1 MSRFPIREIADRLAA
16 AHDSD
21 AVLDALLAYLRAL
34 QGDWHPTVAIFDP
47 SREVFESVYQR
58 ERGRLEA
65 RQLSLPLD
73 HLPARLVRKFVRPSA
88 FFNGGDRRSLLE
100 KLFQNSPGYEPDR
113 FEAPQIQPLTA
124 AVAWRSCLCLPL
136 NDRDELLGIVV
147 IATTRVGAFT
157 PAVVGELQP
166 VRSLASLALAR
177 RLHAE
182 GRVTVEARTADDN
195 HRRMITGLQA
205 QLQQAQD
212 EALRAAEQHSAAIAT
227 IEALRRELEARQ
239 AVAGASEAGGPMY
252 DAAAVSG
259 LMERLNALE
268 EQNASATAHLS
279 EAFSQLAAS
288 QSRQAE
294 LQRTLDLV
302 REGFEVIAGDPRAES
317 LTRSFVGWFCEQFQV
332 ERCSLMRMD
341 TRQNDLRILAH
352 RGLDPAVAPGVRVQL
367 GQGVAGWVAHHR
379 KPLLVRDRT
388 TGGPVAGSGKQE
400 YNSDSYISLPLQ
412 HRGRLVGV
420 LNLSNKRDGEAFDE
434 LDLERAE
441 FAANVLAM
449 ALGGGLETA
458 EAA

>member
-16 AHDSD
+16 AHDSA

-47 SREVFESVYQR
+47 SREVFERVYAR

-65 RQLSLPLD
+65 REVSLPLD

-124 AVAWRSCLCLPL
+124 PVAWRSCLCLPL
-136 NDRDELLGIVV
+136 NDRDELLGMVV

-195 HRRMITGLQA
+195 HRRMIHGLQS

-212 EALRAAEQHSAAIAT
+212 EALRAAEQHAAAIAT
-227 IEALRRELEARQ
+227 IETLRRELEVRQSEGPVRTAR
-239 AVAGASEAGGPMY
+239 EAA
-252 DAAAVSG
+252 DADQ
-259 LMERLNALE
+259 LLKRLGALE

-279 EAFSQLAAS
+279 EAFAQLAAS

-302 REGFEVIAGDPRAES
+302 REGFAVIAGDPAAES

-341 TRQNDLRILAH
+341 ARQNDLRILAH
-352 RGLDPAVAPGVRVQL
+352 RGMDPAVAPGVRVPV
-367 GQGVAGWVAHHR
+367 GEGVAGWVAHHR
-379 KPLLVRDRT
+379 KSVLVRDRSHAS
-388 TGGPVAGSGKQE
+388 PVTGSGKQD
-400 YNSDSYISLPLQ
+400 YHSDSYMSLPLQ

-420 LNLSNKRDGEAFDE
+420 LNLSNRRDGEAFDE

-441 FAANVLAM
+441 LAANVLAM
-449 ALGGGLETA
+449 ALGGGLEAA

>member
-1 MSRFPIREIADRLAA
+1 MRAALRPVALSFLFISVCSCDPPRPPAPTKPPTSVPPGPAEKARPAGLPPKLNLANWKKPEVA
-16 AHDSD
+16 GPPLQRTGAET
-21 AVLDALLAYLRAL
+21 LL
-34 QGDWHPTVAIFDP
+34 V
-47 SREVFESVYQR
+47 
-58 ERGRLEA
+58 
-65 RQLSLPLD
+65 
-73 HLPARLVRKFVRPSA
+73 
-88 FFNGGDRRSLLE
+88 
-100 KLFQNSPGYEPDR
+100 
-113 FEAPQIQPLTA
+113 EAPPLAPLSNKKDEAAPISLTA

-195 HRRMITGLQA
+195 HRRMITGLQG

-239 AVAGASEAGGPMY
+239 AAADGGPMY
-252 DAAAVSG
+252 DATAVSG

-268 EQNASATAHLS
+268 EQNASATTHLS
-279 EAFSQLAAS
+279 EAFAQLAAS

-317 LTRSFVGWFCEQFQV
+317 LTRSFVAWFCEQFQV

-352 RGLDPAVAPGVRVQL
+352 RGLDPAVAPGVRVQM
-367 GQGVAGWVAHHR
+367 GQGIAGWVAHNR

-388 TGGPVAGSGKQE
+388 TAGPVAPSGKQD
-400 YNSDSYISLPLQ
+400 YNSDSYMSLPLQ

-420 LNLSNKRDGEAFDE
+420 LNLSNKRDGESFDE

-449 ALGGGLETA
+449 ALGGGLEPA